1 MGISFLFILSFFLDR
16 DLTFSLCPPH
26 PKTPTVSSQLPSK
39 AGVRKGTAAVQVCMQ
54 TSEGMSTHRRSRRC
68 STNPPGG
75 RRSGSGPGGSW
86 GPPLPHTGLGHT
98 LGKRQDLSAG
108 SRPCLDRNTAEL
120 CCPLYQAPLCL
131 CPHLQPEPSPQSC
144 PCSPTPGAGLPDSPM
159 LSVCPSPCPGP
170 LTTAVAGAAG
180 VLLKVGEE
188 SVAWAAGRG
197 EALAQSLVTHWS
209 RGPQGL
215 SPGG

>member
-1 MGISFLFILSFFLDR
+1 MGISFLFILYFFLDR

-108 SRPCLDRNTAEL
+108 SRPCLV
-120 CCPLYQAPLCL
+120 
-131 CPHLQPEPSPQSC
+131 
-144 PCSPTPGAGLPDSPM
+144 TPGPALSLPSSPARTQSPELSLLPDPRCRAPYLPHVVSVPLSLPRTSHHSCSWGSRSP
-159 LSVCPSPCPGP
+159 P
-170 LTTAVAGAAG
+170 
-180 VLLKVGEE
+180 E
-188 SVAWAAGRG
+188 SG
-197 EALAQSLVTHWS
+197 
-209 RGPQGL
+209 
-215 SPGG
+215 